1 MPGRSGLG
9 LVDGQSMQYAG
20 WQDCMRLARPQQ
32 VRHRVR
38 CTWRR
43 TLAVLAVGAS
53 REAKGGRF
61 ERPSFSQSFR
71 VLSNLSPGV
80 TL

>member
-20 WQDCMRLARPQQ
+20 WQDCMRLARPRQ

-61 ERPSFSQSFR
+61 EGPSFSHFFECYTIY
-71 VLSNLSPGV
+71 SPGV